1 MNDQLDLFTFSQ
13 EEKKEPEIIRCRH
26 CKYYVPNY
34 QPPKGLM
41 YDMCA
46 KVAGGMISASWDG
59 YCSDA
64 RRKE

>member
-1 MNDQLDLFTFSQ
+1 MKDQLDLIACRQ
-13 EEKKEPEIIRCRH
+13 EEEEEPEHMRCRH

-59 YCSDA
+59 FCSDA